1 MAVVIARQKMVI
13 EHAEGKHTVFP
24 SPHPQ
29 SLPDHLLD
37 HDYVLGAIASKWIL
51 PQKVEADPET
61 DEAPADES
69 VATTPRRRRRT

>member
-29 SLPDHLLD
+29 SIPDKFLNHK
-37 HDYVLGAIASKWIL
+37 YVKGAIASKWITV
-51 PQKVEADPET
+51 QNVET
-61 DEAPADES
+61 DEPAEE
-69 VATTPRRRRRT
+69 VVVQKRRRNA

>member
-29 SLPDHLLD
+29 SLPDKLLN
-37 HDYVLGAIASKWIL
+37 HKYVKGAIASKWITV
-51 PQKVEADPET
+51 QNVET
-61 DEAPADES
+61 DESVEEVAPK
-69 VATTPRRRRRT
+69 RRRNA

>member
-29 SLPDHLLD
+29 SLPDKFLNHK
-37 HDYVLGAIASKWIL
+37 YVKDAIASKWITV
-51 PQKVEADPET
+51 QDVETGEHAE
-61 DEAPADES
+61 EVAAPK
-69 VATTPRRRRRT
+69 RRRNA